1 MSYLKFLANAFAP
14 CDPESFPTDAQIT
27 VLEFHAIFNGK
38 RPWNTTGT
46 RIIHTIDF
54 LSFHVKGIL
63 TFCFSIFALFTS
75 TPPRGQLSAW
85 AAWTSGI
92 FGRVRTDGR
101 HTECPN
107 CWKLYRIRWFM
118 HNIMTCLSL
127 NFLTNLWFFWIGEK
141 KCSNLP
147 KFHHSIKKRRGKFD
161 T

>member
-1 MSYLKFLANAFAP
+1 MLNRKLNNKSTSGAWCKMSYLKFLANAFAP
-14 CDPESFPTDAQIT
+14 CDPESFPTDAFRVSRYFQRKT
-27 VLEFHAIFNGK
+27 SLEHN
-38 RPWNTTGT
+38 WNTNYS
-46 RIIHTIDF
+46 HKIDF

-107 CWKLYRIRWFM
+107 C
-118 HNIMTCLSL
+118 
-127 NFLTNLWFFWIGEK
+127 
-141 KCSNLP
+141 
-147 KFHHSIKKRRGKFD
+147 
-161 T
+161 